1 METTEVLA
9 ACEYIREATVNIG
22 MEFGQTVMGDTLFQL
37 RATPWRNSSRG
48 DVMILAAAPTIG
60 DALIL
65 IADEIAENHWVPLN
79 WKVRL
84 DEYGTYVPALAWRSM
99 RNGREELKK
108 LPNGPQP
115 HNREKDTSDY

>member
-84 DEYGTYVPALAWRSM
+84 AEYGTYVPALAWRSM
-99 RNGREELKK
+99 RNGREELEK
-108 LPNGPQP
+108 L
-115 HNREKDTSDY
+115 